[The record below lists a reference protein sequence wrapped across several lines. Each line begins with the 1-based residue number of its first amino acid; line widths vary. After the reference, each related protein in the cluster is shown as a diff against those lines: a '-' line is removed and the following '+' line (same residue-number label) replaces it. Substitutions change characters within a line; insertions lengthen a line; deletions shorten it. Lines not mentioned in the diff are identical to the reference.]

1 MGVSVIAARRLGV
14 QVRLR
19 LGDGPMAVT
28 HAGQADAHASHAGF
42 TTLVRAWLRAA
53 TGRLAGWRPTSAA
66 RASGAPIGPAERVL
80 ITGRDVEG
88 LLVAATKAAVYCQDG
103 PTPGRPWSRLG
114 WEDVGG
120 VEWDERRHVLTLT
133 GVRPG
138 GHWQK
143 ELALPSH
150 TPLVEFARERLT
162 STLLASA
169 AVRLG
174 DRVCAWVT
182 ARHQPGS
189 GKVVWVVV
197 LDEAGDINAP
207 AIRAE
212 VEAAIADLQAQT
224 GITADAADLKVSCQ
238 VAGMMPR

>member
-1 MGVSVIAARRLGV
+1 MSVTNAGHANARVSL
-14 QVRLR
+14 
-19 LGDGPMAVT
+19 
-28 HAGQADAHASHAGF
+28 AGF
-42 TTLVRAWLRAA
+42 TTLVRAWLLAA
-53 TGRLAGWRPTSAA
+53 TGRLAVWRPTSAA
-66 RASGAPIGPAERVL
+66 RAAGAPIGPAERVL

-103 PTPGRPWSRLG
+103 PGPGRPWSRLG

-120 VEWDERRHVLTLT
+120 VGWDERRHVLTLT

-169 AVRLG
+169 AVRL
-174 DRVCAWVT
+174 DDQVCAWVT
-182 ARHQPGS
+182 ARRQPGS

-197 LDEAGDINAP
+197 LDEAGDISAP
-207 AIRAE
+207 AIRAK

-224 GITADAADLKVSCQ
+224 GITADAAGVIVPCL
-238 VAGMMPR
+238 VAGMIPPR